1 MPTKKEIEAVEK
13 FIKDAADSPAKV
25 ERAHARHAELRG
37 RRGAELKL
45 WETWKDNGKK
55 PEHLEPL
62 LKSLDP
68 LIRSETTK
76 RMQGLG
82 GSIPQIALKNALRNT
97 AVAALESYDPTK
109 GTQLTTHVVNNF
121 MRITDFVAQNRNPK
135 YMPREDVEKY
145 EMFQNAKREFKELN
159 GRDPTLTELQ
169 SALPAW
175 KPKYV
180 AKMYKGFGSEAFT
193 DMGTD
198 LEHDVQVEDPIQRIR
213 GAYHLMRSE
222 LKPEE
227 RQFAD
232 LHYPEEGTP
241 QMSITAISKNM
252 KIPEHRVYRI
262 KKRVEAL
269 LAPVIKGQ

>member
-1 MPTKKEIEAVEK
+1 MPTKKEIEDVER
-13 FIKDAADSPAKV
+13 FIKDASSSPAKV
-25 ERAHARHAELRG
+25 ERAHARHDELRG
-37 RRGAELKL
+37 RRGHELKL
-45 WETWKDNGKK
+45 WEAWKGNGKK

-68 LIRSETTK
+68 LIKSETTR

-82 GSIPQIALKNALRNT
+82 GSIPQTALKNALRNAT
-97 AVAALESYDPTK
+97 MSALDSYNPEK

-121 MRITDFVAQNRNPK
+121 KRITDFVASNRNAK

-145 EMFQNAKREFKELN
+145 EQFQNAKREFKELN
-159 GRDPTLTELQ
+159 GRDPTLVELQ

-180 AKMYKGFGSEAFT
+180 AKMYKGFGAEAFT

-198 LEHDVQVEDPIQRIR
+198 LEHDVQIEDPVQRIR
-213 GAYHLMRSE
+213 GAYHLVKSTM
-222 LKPEE
+222 KPEE
-227 RQFAD
+227 QQFAE
-232 LHYPEEGTP
+232 LHYPEEGTT
-241 QMSITAISKNM
+241 QMGVSHIAKAM

-269 LAPVIKGQ
+269 LAPIIKGQ